1 MTALRLLLGR
11 GTGGLPPP
19 APVDFAALVLPSS
32 PNVHLAVPPG
42 STAQRHEAVPLLPV
56 TPERAWDAVRTLGD
70 RFPRVWKMAEWPE
83 LRQAQWVARSRL
95 ANFPDLVNAAVV
107 ELPGGAGLYLYSR
120 SLLGYSDFGVNR
132 RRVAAWRAGLD
143 EALRSA

>member
-1 MTALRLLLGR
+1 MTPLRLILGR
-11 GTGGLPPP
+11 GAGGLPPA

-32 PNVHLAVPPG
+32 PNAHLAAPPG

-56 TPERAWDAVRTLGD
+56 TPERAWEALRELGR
-70 RFPRVWKMAEWPE
+70 RFPRVRKTAEWPE
-83 LRQAQWVARSRL
+83 LRQAQWVARSRFM
-95 ANFPDLVNAAVV
+95 NFPDLVNAAVV

-132 RRVAAWRAGLD
+132 RRAAAWRAALD
-143 EALRSA
+143 DALRSA